1 MIRQNANR
9 NSLERIPFFYGSVD
23 LAQAI
28 DMTHEEITA
37 AVGKR
42 NREEKDAALDP
53 GATVAR
59 HAEHHGGQKRATSCA
74 SCLPSGAFA
83 HPTKMPTVCVSARR
97 IQSLR
102 LDTGAASGEV
112 RNLISAAV
120 APASFG
126 AGATPSEKTVT
137 SWISAGSGPTSSAPA

>member
-59 HAEHHGGQKRATSCA
+59 HAEHHGGQKRATS
-74 SCLPSGAFA
+74 
-83 HPTKMPTVCVSARR
+83 
-97 IQSLR
+97 
-102 LDTGAASGEV
+102 GEV